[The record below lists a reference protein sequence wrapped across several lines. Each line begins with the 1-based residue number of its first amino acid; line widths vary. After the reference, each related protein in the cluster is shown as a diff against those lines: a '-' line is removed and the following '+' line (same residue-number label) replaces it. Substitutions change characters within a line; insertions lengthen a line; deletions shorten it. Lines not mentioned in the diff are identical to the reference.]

1 MLMALELKRLP
12 RASLDA
18 AIEKAAHYRDLNQ
31 PEEAESI
38 CRDVLDV
45 EDHHPTALKL
55 LGLAL
60 TDRFASGRVG
70 LLEDALAVFAQLPE
84 PYERTYHQGV
94 AWERAAKAHLER
106 NEAHSAVTAFEHA
119 MKHYEEAEAM
129 RRDLPDPLLRWN
141 RCVRLLAAH
150 PSLRA
155 AMLAPRESQIHL
167 GD

>member
-1 MLMALELKRLP
+1 MELNLKRLP
-12 RASLDA
+12 RASLETA
-18 AIEKAAHYRDLNQ
+18 VARASHYRDLNQ

-45 EDHHPTALKL
+45 DASHQVAWRL

-60 TDRFASGRVG
+60 TDRLPTGHAG
-70 LLEDALAVFAQLPE
+70 LLEQAIEAFEKLTDE
-84 PYERTYHQGV
+84 YERVYHTGV

-106 NEAHSAVTAFEHA
+106 NEAHSAVTGFEHA
-119 MKHYEEAEAM
+119 MRLFEKAAAM
-129 RRDLPDPLLRWN
+129 RPDAPDPVLRWN
-141 RCVRLLAAH
+141 RCVRLLASH

-155 AMLAPRESQIHL
+155 AIHSPREDQVHL

>member
-1 MLMALELKRLP
+1 MSYSLKRLS
-12 RASLDA
+12 RVNLDA
-18 AIEKAAHYRDLNQ
+18 AISKAAHYRDLNQ

-45 EDHHPTALKL
+45 EAGNQQAWKL

-60 TDRFASGRVG
+60 TDQFATGQVG
-70 LLEDALAVFAQLPE
+70 LLEEAVEAFDRLTDE
-84 PYERTYHQGV
+84 YERVYHVGV

-119 MKHYEEAEAM
+119 LRLFEKAEGM
-129 RRDLPDPLLRWN
+129 RPDSPDPVLRWN
-141 RCVRLLAAH
+141 RCVRLLSNH

-155 AMLAPRESQIHL
+155 AIHAPREDEIHL

>member
-1 MLMALELKRLP
+1 MAFELKRLP

-18 AIEKAAHYRDLNQ
+18 AMEKAAHYRDLNQ

-45 EDHHPTALKL
+45 DERHQRALKL

-60 TDRFASGRVG
+60 TDRFGSGRAG
-70 LLEDALAVFAQLPE
+70 LVEDALAVFERLVD
-84 PYERTYHQGV
+84 PYERTYHRGV

-106 NEAHSAVTAFEHA
+106 NEAHSALAAFEHA
-119 MKHYEEAEAM
+119 LRSYEEAEGM
-129 RRDLPDPLLRWN
+129 RPDLPDPLLRWN
-141 RCVRLLAAH
+141 RCVRLLAQ

-155 AMLAPRESQIHL
+155 AMQAPPETHRHL

>member
-1 MLMALELKRLP
+1 MSYSLKTLP
-12 RASLDA
+12 RTSLDA
-18 AIEKAAHYRDLNQ
+18 ALAKAEHYRDLNQ

-45 EDHHPTALKL
+45 DETSQRAWKL

-60 TDRFASGRVG
+60 TDRFSIRHVG
-70 LLEDALAVFAQLPE
+70 LVEEAIEAFEHLTDE
-84 PYERTYHQGV
+84 YERIYHIGV
-94 AWERAAKAHLER
+94 AWERSAKAHLER

-119 MKHYEEAEAM
+119 LKLFERAQAM
-129 RRDLPDPLLRWN
+129 HPELPDAVLRWN
-141 RCVRLLAAH
+141 RCVRLLTEN

-155 AMLAPRESQIHL
+155 ALHEPREDQVQL

>member
-1 MLMALELKRLP
+1 VALSLKRLP
-12 RASLDA
+12 RESLDA
-18 AIEKAAHYRDLNQ
+18 ALAKAEHYRDLNQ

-45 EDHHPTALKL
+45 DGGNQRAWKL

-60 TDRFASGRVG
+60 TDRLPSHRVG
-70 LLEDALAVFAQLPE
+70 LLEQAVEAFEMLTDE
-84 PYERTYHQGV
+84 YERVYHLGV

-119 MKHYEEAEAM
+119 LRLYERAESLRPESA
-129 RRDLPDPLLRWN
+129 DPVVRWN
-141 RCVRLLAAH
+141 RCVRLLSEH
-150 PSLRA
+150 PALLA
-155 AMLAPRESQIHL
+155 AMKAPREDQVQL

>member
-1 MLMALELKRLP
+1 MAFELKRLAQ
-12 RASLDA
+12 ASLGA
-18 AIEKAAHYRDLNQ
+18 AMEKAAHYRDLNQ

-45 EDHHPTALKL
+45 EPNHQTALKL

-60 TDRFASGRVG
+60 TDRFASGRAG
-70 LLEDALAVFAQLPE
+70 LLEDALAVFEKLSDA
-84 PYERTYHQGV
+84 YERTYHRGV

-106 NEAHSAVTAFEHA
+106 NEAHSAVAAFERA
-119 MKHYEEAEAM
+119 LRLYEEAEA
-129 RRDLPDPLLRWN
+129 LGPASPDPLLRWN

-155 AMLAPRESQIHL
+155 AMQGPREVHL